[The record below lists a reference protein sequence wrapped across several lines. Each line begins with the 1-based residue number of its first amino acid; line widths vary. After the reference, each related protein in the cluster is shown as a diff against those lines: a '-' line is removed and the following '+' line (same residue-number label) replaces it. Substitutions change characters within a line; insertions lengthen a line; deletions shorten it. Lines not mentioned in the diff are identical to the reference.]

1 MNKAHKNLQL
11 WKESFDMVKVI
22 NTSTMTFPQEEKF
35 GLISQIRKAVVSIP
49 VNIAEGAARISKREF
64 LNFMSIARG
73 LVAELDTL
81 YPFQKTLIS
90 SSQMSVIL

>member
-35 GLISQIRKAVVSIP
+35 GLISQIRRAVV
-49 VNIAEGAARISKREF
+49 
-64 LNFMSIARG
+64 
-73 LVAELDTL
+73 
-81 YPFQKTLIS
+81 
-90 SSQMSVIL
+90 